1 MDERKNFQI
10 MREGIPV
17 PLEAI
22 EDLLYKIALE
32 MNELKG
38 RPLTEKRSLLNK
50 KQKIAEELQYRIFL
64 IT

>member
-10 MREGIPV
+10 VREDIPV

-38 RPLTEKRSLLNK
+38 RPLT
-50 KQKIAEELQYRIFL
+50 
-64 IT
+64 

>member
-10 MREGIPV
+10 MREDIPV

-50 KQKIAEELQYRIFL
+50 KQKIAEELQYRIFF